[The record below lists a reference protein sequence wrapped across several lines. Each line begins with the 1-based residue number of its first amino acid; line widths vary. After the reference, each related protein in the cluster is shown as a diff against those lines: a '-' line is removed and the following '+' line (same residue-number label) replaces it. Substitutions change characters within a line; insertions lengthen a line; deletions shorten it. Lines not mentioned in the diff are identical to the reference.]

1 MFPFA
6 RSHCIGPAVAD
17 AECRMGI
24 ESNEEDITIP
34 IMYTLR
40 TSQHVEEWERI
51 LYMEREAN

>member
-1 MFPFA
+1 MPFSLELNQIHLMFPFA

-40 TSQHVEEWERI
+40 TSQHVEE
-51 LYMEREAN
+51 